1 MHISRFVNEKIRKV
15 NEGQI
20 EDNNAKYWTRLQSPG
35 RVRRSHV
42 RHPRAVRTSPPE
54 QNNTAILRSVS
65 SRLHIILQTTG
76 NVVIMP
82 VSLSYENEDVAR
94 MDEFVTERGEFSD
107 GEGFVVVFWLM
118 GSQ

>member
-1 MHISRFVNEKIRKV
+1 MTN
-15 NEGQI
+15 
-20 EDNNAKYWTRLQSPG
+20 WTQSPG

-54 QNNTAILRSVS
+54 QNNTAILHSVS
-65 SRLHIILQTTG
+65 SRPHIILQTTG

-118 GSQ
+118 ASQ